1 MAESE
6 KAPDLQLDEKSQQ
19 GFINWYRGLPQ
30 EGQKIRVFDRK
41 TFYTVHGEDALFVA
55 RRFCNT
61 TAVVKYLG
69 KGEGSLASV
78 SLNRHL
84 LENMLRVLL
93 VEEANHVVEMWEGSG
108 ASWKMTKSASPGR
121 LAAFEEELFKGV
133 GASTAATID
142 VNDAPVVI
150 AVWQGMVEGRP
161 VVGAAYVDAAS
172 HQLGVSQLDDDEQ
185 LCALEAIIVQLGA
198 KEAVVCKEDRV
209 DGGAVGPTLVRRCDD
224 VLERCGVMAS
234 ARPRSMFAT
243 KHLAADL
250 EKLVKGHSV
259 ERHQDVMERK
269 AGCSALA
276 AVLAFTETLAD
287 SGGHGKWSL
296 SLYDAQ
302 RFMRLD
308 AAAQRALNVFPSRL
322 DTSATFSLYGLM
334 ARGRTAM
341 GKRRLRAWL
350 KQPLVDPAEITSR
363 LNVVEALVSDAE
375 LREKLRDQHM
385 RGLPDVERLVRK
397 LDSRR
402 AGNAI
407 GLGELCQLYRVSAR
421 LPLIEDALRQ
431 HEGPHAQ
438 MLQERYCN
446 ELAVAHDQDHL
457 CKFEELVE
465 AAVDLDRV
473 PDEYLIAPA
482 YREDLQRLHDEKE
495 KLEREV
501 EQCAVAAAKDLDL
514 VLDKT
519 IKLEWHKAQN
529 MRTRCLRITQKEE
542 KRVRSKLSNGVKYR
556 TIEARKDGIKFTSKQ
571 LERAATLLQDNSA
584 KYEELQKELVEQVVD
599 VARSFVEVWE
609 GLTSLLSELDVL
621 AGFADLAANA
631 PDPYARPEVV
641 DADAGELSLLGS
653 RHPCVEAQDGVDFI
667 KNDCVMRRGESWF
680 QIITGPNMGGKST
693 FIRQVGAC
701 VLMAQVGCFVPCTSA
716 RICVRDAI
724 FARVG
729 AGDCQQR
736 GVSTFMAEMLETGA
750 ILKGTTK
757 NSLVIID
764 ELGRGT
770 STYDG
775 FGLAWAISEHLMETT
790 QAPTLFATHFHELT
804 EITGPTGVRN
814 LHVSTVVDPTSGRLT
829 MLYQIKEGAC
839 DQSFGIQVAESAG
852 FPASVVQLAREK
864 LAQLEGAEI
873 ISVKAAGTKRKREQ
887 EGDQG
892 DEAQA
897 ARKARCFLQ
906 EFASLPLPD
915 GEGPEEAKAEAVA
928 HASALLKKLEA
939 DAQGNPCLA
948 ALIAQASAC

>member
-1 MAESE
+1 
-6 KAPDLQLDEKSQQ
+6 
-19 GFINWYRGLPQ
+19 
-30 EGQKIRVFDRK
+30 
-41 TFYTVHGEDALFVA
+41 
-55 RRFCNT
+55 
-61 TAVVKYLG
+61 
-69 KGEGSLASV
+69 
-78 SLNRHL
+78 
-84 LENMLRVLL
+84 MLRVLL

-108 ASWKMTKSASPGR
+108 ASWKMTRSASPGR
-121 LAAFEEELFKGV
+121 LAAFEEELFRGV
-133 GASTAATID
+133 GASAAATID
-142 VNDAPVVI
+142 
-150 AVWQGMVEGRP
+150 
-161 VVGAAYVDAAS
+161 
-172 HQLGVSQLDDDEQ
+172 
-185 LCALEAIIVQLGA
+185 
-198 KEAVVCKEDRV
+198 
-209 DGGAVGPTLVRRCDD
+209 
-224 VLERCGVMAS
+224 
-234 ARPRSMFAT
+234 
-243 KHLAADL
+243 
-250 EKLVKGHSV
+250 
-259 ERHQDVMERK
+259 
-269 AGCSALA
+269 
-276 AVLAFTETLAD
+276 
-287 SGGHGKWSL
+287 
-296 SLYDAQ
+296 
-302 RFMRLD
+302 D

-402 AGNAI
+402 AGSAI

-438 MLQERYCN
+438 MLQERYCD

-495 KLEREV
+495 ELEREV
-501 EQCAVAAAKDLDL
+501 EQCAAAAAKDLEL

-519 IKLEWHKAQN
+519 VKLEWHKFQN

-542 KRVRSKLSNGVKYR
+542 KRVRSKLSNGMKYR

-571 LERAATLLQDNSA
+571 LERAAALLQDNSA
-584 KYEELQKELVEQVVD
+584 KYEDLQKELVEQVVD

-609 GLTSLLSELDVL
+609 GVTSLLSELDVL

-631 PDPYARPEVV
+631 PDPYARPE
-641 DADAGELSLLGS
+641 
-653 RHPCVEAQDGVDFI
+653 
-667 KNDCVMRRGESWF
+667 
-680 QIITGPNMGGKST
+680 
-693 FIRQVGAC
+693 VGAC

-750 ILKGTTK
+750 ILKGATK

-829 MLYQIKEGAC
+829 MLYQIKDGAC

-873 ISVKAAGTKRKREQ
+873 ISVKGSLEMLTLGHRAA
-887 EGDQG
+887 
-892 DEAQA
+892 
-897 ARKARCFLQ
+897 
-906 EFASLPLPD
+906 
-915 GEGPEEAKAEAVA
+915 V
-928 HASALLKKLEA
+928 LLKRRQNNRSWPPPRA
-939 DAQGNPCLA
+939 
-948 ALIAQASAC
+948 

>member
-1 MAESE
+1 
-6 KAPDLQLDEKSQQ
+6 
-19 GFINWYRGLPQ
+19 
-30 EGQKIRVFDRK
+30 
-41 TFYTVHGEDALFVA
+41 
-55 RRFCNT
+55 
-61 TAVVKYLG
+61 
-69 KGEGSLASV
+69 
-78 SLNRHL
+78 
-84 LENMLRVLL
+84 MLRVLL

-108 ASWKMTKSASPGR
+108 ASWKMTRSASPGR
-121 LAAFEEELFKGV
+121 LAAFEEELFRGV
-133 GASTAATID
+133 GASAAATID
-142 VNDAPVVI
+142 
-150 AVWQGMVEGRP
+150 
-161 VVGAAYVDAAS
+161 
-172 HQLGVSQLDDDEQ
+172 
-185 LCALEAIIVQLGA
+185 
-198 KEAVVCKEDRV
+198 
-209 DGGAVGPTLVRRCDD
+209 
-224 VLERCGVMAS
+224 
-234 ARPRSMFAT
+234 
-243 KHLAADL
+243 
-250 EKLVKGHSV
+250 
-259 ERHQDVMERK
+259 
-269 AGCSALA
+269 
-276 AVLAFTETLAD
+276 
-287 SGGHGKWSL
+287 
-296 SLYDAQ
+296 
-302 RFMRLD
+302 D

-402 AGNAI
+402 AGSAI

-438 MLQERYCN
+438 MLQERYCD

-495 KLEREV
+495 ELEREV
-501 EQCAVAAAKDLDL
+501 EQCAAAAAKDLEL

-519 IKLEWHKAQN
+519 VKLEWHKFQN

-542 KRVRSKLSNGVKYR
+542 KRVRSKLSNGMKYRTIEAHEDGTELTHKGCTICCRYRTIEARKDGTELTHKGCTMYR

-571 LERAATLLQDNSA
+571 LERAAALLQDNSA
-584 KYEELQKELVEQVVD
+584 KYEDLQKELVEQVVD

-609 GLTSLLSELDVL
+609 GVTSLLSELDVL

-631 PDPYARPEVV
+631 PDPYARPE
-641 DADAGELSLLGS
+641 
-653 RHPCVEAQDGVDFI
+653 
-667 KNDCVMRRGESWF
+667 
-680 QIITGPNMGGKST
+680 
-693 FIRQVGAC
+693 VGAC

-750 ILKGTTK
+750 ILKGATK

-829 MLYQIKEGAC
+829 MLYQIKDGAC

-873 ISVKAAGTKRKREQ
+873 ISVKGSLEMLTLGHRAA
-887 EGDQG
+887 
-892 DEAQA
+892 
-897 ARKARCFLQ
+897 
-906 EFASLPLPD
+906 
-915 GEGPEEAKAEAVA
+915 V
-928 HASALLKKLEA
+928 LLKRRQNNRSWPPPRA
-939 DAQGNPCLA
+939 
-948 ALIAQASAC
+948 